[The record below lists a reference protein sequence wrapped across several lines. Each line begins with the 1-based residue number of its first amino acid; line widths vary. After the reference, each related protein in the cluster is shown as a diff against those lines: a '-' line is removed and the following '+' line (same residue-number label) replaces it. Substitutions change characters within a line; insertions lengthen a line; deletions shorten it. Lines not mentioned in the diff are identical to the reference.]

1 MYYLFYVHIRTKGSP
16 LANLFNPF
24 FPLKLLEPPSFKL
37 QPCIHVFQSLP
48 LHILNHLLG
57 IF

>member
-1 MYYLFYVHIRTKGSP
+1 MYYIFYVHIKTKGSP
-16 LANLFNPF
+16 LADLFNPF
-24 FPLKLLEPPSFKL
+24 SPLKLLEPPSLKL
-37 QPCIHVFQSLP
+37 QPCLLVFQSLP